1 MGGTGAAM
9 TYEQPNVAPESCRA
23 PLCGYLEIRSRG
35 GEQFDRCLHNIPQHE
50 GCAWHRTPEQIRAMH
65 ERDAQMLHQ
74 INAPIRRR
82 GL

>member
-1 MGGTGAAM
+1 M
-9 TYEQPNVAPESCRA
+9 TYEQPNFATESCRA
-23 PLCGYLEIRSRG
+23 PLCGYLESRSRG

>member
-23 PLCGYLEIRSRG
+23 PLCDYLESRSRG

-50 GCAWHRTPEQIRAMH
+50 GCAWHRTPEQIAVIA
-65 ERDAQMLHQ
+65 AQEQ
-74 INAPIRRR
+74 GCVARFREVFGKR